1 MTESGTAPNYSLSKW
16 LIAMAIGLPTFGYVF
31 YCYHK
36 TSHKE
41 ETGGSKKPNK
51 EKDDEEFVQENGCTK
66 ETSKEEGPLERALSL
81 KNSGNDFFKQRMQ
94 SEAIRCYTEAI
105 DLCPKDQKEY
115 LATFYQNRA
124 AAHEVLN
131 NLEEVIKDC
140 NEAIKLKHNYTKAL
154 TRRYKNHEKLGN
166 LRQALE
172 DVTACCLLE
181 QFGNADTLNAADRIL
196 KALGVDEA
204 KKFQISRKPVLPSK
218 QFVKSYFSSYE
229 HDPILL
235 SLNQLSGMVEGVP
248 SETGINAA
256 KIALRD
262 ERYEDILGHCNEEIA
277 DPRHNSESPSERYL
291 EALLLRA
298 TIYSLTSQT
307 KLALE
312 DLDLIINSKPENIK
326 LLVNA
331 HLKRACV
338 YMHFEDS
345 DKALDDFNTA
355 SSLDPANSDAA
366 HQKAQILLMCE
377 KLPEAISEFER
388 AVNLNPKFA
397 QSLVQKIYAEY
408 RKAVMDRDVSKINST
423 KSALKRAVAKN
434 PTCSEGYML
443 LAQMYADNQEYDEAE
458 SVFIQGTKSDPSN
471 ASLLVHLGMLYLQW
485 KGDLE
490 NAVKYMEKA
499 FEVDPKCELAYE
511 TLASVEAQR
520 GNMLKSISLFDKA
533 LAFSKSEKE
542 AAHILSLKAA
552 AQAQHSVSATL
563 GITFNK
569 F

>member
-1 MTESGTAPNYSLSKW
+1 MTESGSASNYSLSKW
-16 LIAMAIGLPTFGYVF
+16 LFAVAVGLPTIGYL
-31 YCYHK
+31 YYYYRK
-36 TSHKE
+36 TSLKE
-41 ETGGSKKPNK
+41 DADNSRKPNK
-51 EKDDEEFVQENGCTK
+51 QKNADVEFIQENGGSN
-66 ETSKEEGPLERALSL
+66 ETSKVEGPLERALSL
-81 KNSGNDFFKQRMQ
+81 KNSGNDFYKQRMH

-105 DLCPKDQKEY
+105 DLCPNEEKEY

-140 NEAIKLKHNYTKAL
+140 NEAIKLKSNYTKAL

-181 QFGNADTLNAADRIL
+181 QFGNADTLAAADRIL
-196 KALGVDEA
+196 KALGSAEA
-204 KKFQISRKPVLPSK
+204 KKFQINRKPVMPSK
-218 QFVKSYFSSYE
+218 LFVKTYFNSFE
-229 HDPILL
+229 HDPVLQ
-235 SLNQLSGMVEGVP
+235 SLRQLNGVAEGVP
-248 SETGINAA
+248 NERGIDAA
-256 KIALRD
+256 KFALRD
-262 ERYEDILGHCNEEIA
+262 ERYEDILGHCNEEIT
-277 DPRHNSESPSERYL
+277 DTLNSESPTERYL

-307 KLALE
+307 ELALK

-331 HLKRACV
+331 HLKRAYA
-338 YMHFEDS
+338 YMHLEDP
-345 DKALDDFNTA
+345 DKALDDFDMA
-355 SSLDPANSDAA
+355 SSLDSTNSDAA

-377 KLPEAISEFER
+377 KLPEAIAEFER

-397 QSLVQKIYAEY
+397 LSLVQKIYAEY
-408 RKAVMDRDVSKINST
+408 RKAVMDRDVSKINSA

-443 LAQMYADNQEYDEAE
+443 LAQVYTDNQEYDEAE
-458 SVFIQGTKSDPSN
+458 SVFIQGTKSDPTN
-471 ASLLVHLGMLYLQW
+471 ATFLVHLGMLYLQW

-499 FEVDPKCELAYE
+499 IEIDPKCEFAYE
-511 TLASVEAQR
+511 TLGSVEAQR

-563 GITFNK
+563 GTCIK
-569 F
+569 